1 MYPGKFDY
9 YVAKS
14 VPEALQLLGQ
24 YQDAKL
30 LAGGHSLLPLMKL
43 RLANPAVLIDIG
55 RVPELRGIVQ
65 QGNVISIG
73 ALTTHN
79 EIESSRLLREKC
91 SILPEAAG
99 LIGDLQVRNRGTIGG
114 SLSHADPAADLPAV
128 VLALG
133 AELIVAGPKG
143 KRTIKADDFF
153 QGLMTTAINS
163 DEVLT
168 EIRVP
173 VLERG
178 RPGAYLKE
186 KHPASRYAIVG
197 VAAVAS
203 LDRGNGKDVKVAITG
218 ASDHAYRAKGVEDA
232 LNGKPFDSESI
243 AGAAKSAG
251 NGMTML
257 SDLAASANY
266 RAHLA
271 EVYTARALN
280 LVRERLGG

>member
-14 VPEALQLLGQ
+14 VPEAVQLLGQ
-24 YQDAKL
+24 HHEAKL

-55 RVPELRGIVQ
+55 RVPELRGIQQ
-65 QGNVISIG
+65 QGNMISIG

-79 EIESSRLLREKC
+79 EIESSSLLREKC
-91 SILPEAAG
+91 PILPEAAA

-114 SLSHADPAADLPAV
+114 SLAHADPAADLPAV

-133 AELIVAGPKG
+133 ADLIVAGPKG
-143 KRTIKADDFF
+143 SRTIKADDFF
-153 QGLMTTAINS
+153 QGLMTTAIHA

-168 EIRVP
+168 ELRVP
-173 VLERG
+173 ALDR
-178 RPGAYLKE
+178 RRAGAYLKE

-197 VAAVAS
+197 VAVVAS
-203 LDRGNGKDVKVAITG
+203 MDKGNGQDVRVALTG
-218 ASDHAYRAKGVEDA
+218 ASDHAYRAKRVEDA
-232 LNGKPFDSESI
+232 LNGKLFNSDTI
-243 AGAAKSAG
+243 AAAARFAAD
-251 NGMTML
+251 GMTMM

-271 EVYTARALN
+271 QVYTERALN
-280 LVRERLGG
+280 LARERLDH